1 MMKFNK
7 ISQVY
12 RQLNDFIRGELKR
25 QKMSQKDLGYSLNLS
40 QQVISKRL
48 MGKIDWTLWEFIN
61 ALDDLGYEIEIKR
74 KE

>member
-25 QKMSQKDLGYSLNLS
+25 QKISQKDLGYSLNLS

-61 ALDDLGYEIEIKR
+61 TLDDLGYEIEIKR

>member
-25 QKMSQKDLGYSLNLS
+25 QKITQKDLGYSLNLS

-61 ALDDLGYEIEIKR
+61 TLDDLGYEIEIKR

>member
-61 ALDDLGYEIEIKR
+61 TLDDLGYEIEIKR